1 MKKNTMPA
9 DMIWGFHPVLELL
22 KTSPGQV
29 KSLTLQKSK
38 KGPKLNEI
46 LEIADRHGIQVT
58 YTDAIRTADETG
70 EVNHQGV
77 LAQVQPTQTISLE
90 ELLRSAQAASPQP
103 LLIML
108 DSIQDPHNLGAI
120 IRSAAAAGAD
130 GVILPKDRSAP
141 LTGTVAKS
149 SAGGLS
155 LIKICSVTNLT
166 NCINTLKKAGFWIY
180 GAAGEAA
187 QSLFEVKFSGPVC
200 LVLGSEG
207 KGIRPLVREQ
217 CDFLVSIP
225 MHGPLNSLNA
235 SVAAG
240 IILFEVVRQRTMD
253 SCHP

>member
-1 MKKNTMPA
+1 MKKNALPA
-9 DMIWGFHPVLELL
+9 DMIWGMHPVLELL

-29 KSLTLQKSK
+29 KSLTVQKAK
-38 KGPKLNEI
+38 KGQKINEI
-46 LEIADRHGIQVT
+46 LEIAARHGIQVT
-58 YTDAIRTADETG
+58 YTEAIRAADENG
-70 EVNHQGV
+70 EIHHQGV
-77 LAQVQPTQTISLE
+77 VARVQPTPTISLE
-90 ELLRSAQAASPQP
+90 ELLQSAQETSPQP

-130 GVILPKDRSAP
+130 GIILPKDRSAP

-149 SAGGLS
+149 SAGTIALV
-155 LIKICSVTNLT
+155 KICTVTNLT
-166 NCINTLKKAGFWIY
+166 SSIGTLKKAGFWIY

-240 IILFEVVRQRTMD
+240 IILFEVVRQRALGNA
-253 SCHP
+253 S